1 MLNIL
6 KNAFSKKQKSDKQTN
21 QIAQFDQ
28 QQQGDPPM
36 TVEFPKDFQI
46 IDEQAMNI
54 IETEYN
60 NKQQVEPEHQEEQQF
75 EEDLIE
81 YEVKVDD
88 SLYGIA
94 LKFSVCED
102 QIMRINNLS
111 SDLIFQGQIIKVPKG
126 IEKTFSVIPI
136 QEQKQK
142 SEYLWNPDTIA
153 QKFEVFYCNNKQNVE
168 GQLTLTSDLVLF
180 NPFQQDHIEDNQ
192 KKIRLYACISMRDIN
207 EAVYYILPNK
217 NGHLDYIVQIL
228 LSGIGKPKFE
238 KKYRKQLDR
247 YKEQKKSIATVF
259 FRHAERDHTGKLYT
273 EEIKKQNCIMMA
285 RFITEACSNYTAIVE
300 LTKLPFIDFIQ
311 DTTQKQNLDVDV
323 DADADEIQDVIGE
336 RMGKLWASL
345 EYVPILKGSSNCFTD
360 TTYKQVIESIP
371 AIYRLANWNKLYDI
385 DIDGSSYQ
393 NMLQEIRYIFPILII
408 IKDFDLNIFG
418 AYVSIEIHKYF
429 EGFKGNGETFL
440 FKIDTENNEVRT
452 YSWTE
457 KNEDFVFC
465 DDTGIGVGCGDKFG
479 LFVDSS
485 LLFGYSNP
493 CNTFDNPRLTSQEKF
508 KIKNL
513 ELWSIEQQ

>member
-1 MLNIL
+1 MLNIF
-6 KNAFSKKQKSDKQTN
+6 KNAFSKKQKSDKQT
-21 QIAQFDQ
+21 IQFEQYDQ
-28 QQQGDPPM
+28 QQQDDSKI
-36 TVEFPKDFQI
+36 TNDFPNDFQI

-54 IETEYN
+54 IESEYN
-60 NKQQVEPEHQEEQQF
+60 NKQQIQSEYQEEQQF
-75 EEDLIE
+75 QEDLIE

-94 LKFSVCED
+94 LKFSICED
-102 QIMRINNLS
+102 YLMRINDLS
-111 SDLIFQGQIIKVPKG
+111 SDLIFQGQIIKVPKR
-126 IEKTFSVIPI
+126 IEKTFSVVPI

-142 SEYLWNPDTIA
+142 TEYIWNPDTVS
-153 QKFEVFYCNNKQNVE
+153 QKFDVIYCNNKQNVQ

-180 NPFQQDHIEDNQ
+180 NPIQQDHIEDNQ
-192 KKIRLYACISMRDIN
+192 KKIRLQACISMKDIN
-207 EAVYYILPNK
+207 EAVYYILNNK

-273 EEIKKQNCIMMA
+273 EEIKKLNCITMA

-300 LTKLPFIDFIQ
+300 LTKLPFIDFIE

-323 DADADEIQDVIGE
+323 DEIQDVIGE

-345 EYVPILKGSSNCFTD
+345 EYVPILKGISNCFTD

-371 AIYRLANWNKLYDI
+371 AIYRLANWNKIYDI
-385 DIDGSSYQ
+385 EIDGSSYS
-393 NMLQEIRYIFPILII
+393 NMLQEIRYIFPILLI

-418 AYVSIEIHKYF
+418 AYISSEINKYF
-429 EGFKGNGETFL
+429 EGFKGSGETFL
-440 FKIDTENNEVRT
+440 FNIDIEKNEVQT
-452 YSWTE
+452 YFWTE
-457 KNEDFVFC
+457 KNKDFIFC
-465 DDTGIGVGCGDKFG
+465 DETGLGIGCGDKFG
-479 LFVDSS
+479 LFIDQS
-485 LLFGYSNP
+485 LIFGYSNP
-493 CNTFDNPRLTSQEKF
+493 CTTFDNPRFTNYEKF
-508 KIKNL
+508 RIKHL
-513 ELWSIEQQ
+513 ELWTIEQQ